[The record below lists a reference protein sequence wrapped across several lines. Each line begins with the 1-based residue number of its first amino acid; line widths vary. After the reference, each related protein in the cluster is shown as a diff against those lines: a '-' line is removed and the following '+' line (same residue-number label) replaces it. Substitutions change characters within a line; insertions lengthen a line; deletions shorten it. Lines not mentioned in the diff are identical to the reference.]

1 MLRARK
7 IPGVVGIFEAAVEG
21 IKPRWR
27 GAAGL
32 PDEGELPACV
42 RARAG
47 GGGLSRRRVVSLVRA
62 GSFGAHHP
70 GAFDWRK
77 NRRGICVRKKSAGMN
92 VKKRNAGHLVQSPII
107 NSKYGLE
114 IVLMV

>member
-7 IPGVVGIFEAAVEG
+7 ILGVVGIFEAAVEG
-21 IKPRWR
+21 IKFGWR

-32 PDEGELPACV
+32 SHEGELPARV

-47 GGGLSRRRVVSLVRA
+47 GGGLSRRRLVSRLHA
-62 GSFGAHHP
+62 GSFGAHHS

-77 NRRGICVRKKSAGMN
+77 NRRGICVRKKSDGMN
-92 VKKRNAGHLVQSPII
+92 LKNKQGIKPIYHDAPFALKDI
-107 NSKYGLE
+107 
-114 IVLMV
+114 IR